1 MGSKLKII
9 TSSNFI
15 SFTSRSDLHRIF
27 YISGSVLHRIGY
39 VSTSGICHIRDLP
52 HQDPDCIGSEFF
64 PYPYYL
70 GSEFSSIR
78 ILSNSITSV
87 RRTSYSTHMT
97 PIRSPH
103 NSELNY
109 FLSSP
114 LRVWLVQSYT
124 EPPTSRNAL
133 RKHYLLTIEI
143 ANSSIRFISNPESVN
158 NHGPPIPS

>member
-15 SFTSRSDLHRIF
+15 SFTSRSDLHRIC
-27 YISGSVLHRIGY
+27 YIFRIRSVSDLLRHR
-39 VSTSGICHIRDLP
+39 SATSGICHIRILIVSDRNSFR
-52 HQDPDCIGSEFF
+52 IEFYS
-64 PYPYYL
+64 YPYYL

-124 EPPTSRNAL
+124 EPPMSRNAFAQPL
-133 RKHYLLTIEI
+133 P
-143 ANSSIRFISNPESVN
+143 F
-158 NHGPPIPS
+158 